1 MPERIVSIAEAAR
14 LTGLPK
20 HAIRGRVDRGEL
32 RAIRRGGLRRIS
44 VDELAERGLLD
55 AAAAGG
61 DTTGSESDSGA
72 LLDRLERQAEEIGRL
87 RFELAIAQRRA
98 DTERRRRERV
108 ERRERRR

>member
-1 MPERIVSIAEAAR
+1 VPERIVSIAEASR

-20 HAIRGRVDRGEL
+20 EAIRGRVERGEL

-55 AAAAGG
+55 AAGAGQA
-61 DTTGSESDSGA
+61 E

-87 RFELAIAQRRA
+87 RFELSVAERRA
-98 DTERRRRERV
+98 EVERRRRERV
-108 ERRERRR
+108 ERRARRR